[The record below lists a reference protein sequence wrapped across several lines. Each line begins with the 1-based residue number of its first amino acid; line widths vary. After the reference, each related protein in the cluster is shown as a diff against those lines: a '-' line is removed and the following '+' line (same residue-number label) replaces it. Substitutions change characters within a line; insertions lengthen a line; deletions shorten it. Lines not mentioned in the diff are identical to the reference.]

1 MPARATSFSFQQL
14 ARERFEALQA
24 RLRKEAAADAD
35 VVVHDVRRE
44 LKKLRALLRLIRP
57 HWGEDAFRL
66 ENACLRDAGRL
77 LAPLRDAWVHLAL
90 TQSLA
95 QERKGEAVSR
105 VLEFAAGR
113 FREAYD
119 GVVREKPPERCFSEV
134 AGLLAAAAK
143 RVPEWPDPVADPF
156 ASCSEGYRKSYQRS
170 RARLSRTLSHPSVRN
185 LHELRKGCKDL
196 RYQLELLAVPGR
208 RPFGSLISSL
218 HKLTDLLG
226 KNHDLAVLR
235 EALERMMAEALTQRH
250 LLVLHE
256 SLEAQQRATLDGAIA
271 VGCRLFAAKPKR
283 FIERLEQAWAKS
295 ASQP

>member
-1 MPARATSFSFQQL
+1 M
-14 ARERFEALQA
+14 
-24 RLRKEAAADAD
+24 
-35 VVVHDVRRE
+35 
-44 LKKLRALLRLIRP
+44 
-57 HWGEDAFRL
+57 
-66 ENACLRDAGRL
+66 
-77 LAPLRDAWVHLAL
+77 
-90 TQSLA
+90 
-95 QERKGEAVSR
+95 SR

-226 KNHDLAVLR
+226 KNHALAVLR
-235 EALERMMAEALTQRH
+235 EALERMMAEALTQRQ